1 MVDSK
6 DVEVFDKLRGI
17 LNNEVLKEVLRRIF
31 KRQMH
36 LFFDNSCVLM

>member
-6 DVEVFDKLRGI
+6 DVEVFDKLRGM

-31 KRQMH
+31 KRQIH
-36 LFFDNSCVLM
+36 PFFLTIRAC